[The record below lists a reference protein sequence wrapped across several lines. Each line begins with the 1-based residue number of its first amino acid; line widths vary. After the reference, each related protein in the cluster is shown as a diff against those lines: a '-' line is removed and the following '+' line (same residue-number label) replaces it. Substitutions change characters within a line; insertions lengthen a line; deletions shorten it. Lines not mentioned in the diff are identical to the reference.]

1 MNIHLKNLLII
12 IIISVTF
19 MCINMDCKEHFYT
32 DVLIKTHTPIHN
44 NKLFNIDSEIDK
56 NKKYFEWKSFWRSN
70 FNNYDNNL
78 NNIYKNP
85 EYSPFKKPLLYDS
98 IKFVKTPF

>member
-1 MNIHLKNLLII
+1 MIIHLKNLLII

-32 DVLIKTHTPIHN
+32 DVLLKLIPIHN

-56 NKKYFEWKSFWRSN
+56 NKKH
-70 FNNYDNNL
+70 L
-78 NNIYKNP
+78 G
-85 EYSPFKKPLLYDS
+85 
-98 IKFVKTPF
+98 